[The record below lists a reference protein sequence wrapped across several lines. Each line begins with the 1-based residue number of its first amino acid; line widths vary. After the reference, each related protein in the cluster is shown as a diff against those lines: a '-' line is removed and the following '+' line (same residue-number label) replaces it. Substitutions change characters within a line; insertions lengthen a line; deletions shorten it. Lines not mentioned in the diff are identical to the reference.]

1 MRNIAPPKR
10 FAFLLAVAMLAG
22 CMQPKGLLI
31 APGTQAP
38 ALQAAEWVGGRPETA
53 GKLVVVDVFA
63 TWCGPCAEKTPGLVK
78 VYEEFHPQGVE
89 FLALTSEELH
99 DTPAVEEFVQHFGVP
114 WPVGV
119 AAGETIQQLGV
130 KYIPTVI
137 VIGPDGK
144 VISVGDNEVQ
154 LRTTLGKTLAYSRNG

>member
-1 MRNIAPPKR
+1 MRNIALPKK
-10 FAFLLAVAMLAG
+10 FALLLAVAITAG

-31 APGTQAP
+31 APGAQAP
-38 ALQAAEWVGGRPETA
+38 AMQAAEWVGGQPETA

-63 TWCGPCAEKTPGLVK
+63 TWCPPCQEATPQLVK
-78 VYEEFHPQGVE
+78 VYEEFHPKGVE

-99 DTPAVEEFVQHFGVP
+99 DMPAVEKFVQHFGVQ

-119 AAGETIQQLGV
+119 SAGETIQQLGV

-144 VISVGDNEVQ
+144 VVSVGDNETQ
-154 LRTTLGKTLAYSRNG
+154 LRTTLGKALAYSRGG